1 MSIRANEG
9 ETSSKKNKK
18 LKQERSV
25 IKAKTEIVNKIIE
38 QITEVLE
45 GLVED
50 KDSTDGLGDTVK
62 DIFQPILD
70 KFKDLISENEDK
82 KSFIGGLIKI
92 FTILLS
98 SRSTTLAKIKK
109 VIRISTKIALDLR
122 PEQKLQSED

>member
-82 KSFIGGLIKI
+82 KSFIGGLIEI

>member
-70 KFKDLISENEDK
+70 KFKDLISENEDNK
-82 KSFIGGLIKI
+82 TFIGGLIEI

>member
-25 IKAKTEIVNKIIE
+25 IKAKTEIVNKIVE
-38 QITEVLE
+38 EITEVLE
-45 GLVED
+45 GPVED

-82 KSFIGGLIKI
+82 KSFIGGLIEI

-98 SRSTTLAKIKK
+98 SRSTTLAKI
-109 VIRISTKIALDLR
+109 
-122 PEQKLQSED
+122 

>member
-25 IKAKTEIVNKIIE
+25 IKAKREIVNKIIE
-38 QITEVLE
+38 QITEVLK
-45 GLVED
+45 GPVED
-50 KDSTDGLGDTVK
+50 KDPTYGLGDTVK

-70 KFKDLISENEDK
+70 KFKDLISKNEDK
-82 KSFIGGLIKI
+82 KSFIGGLIEI

-98 SRSTTLAKIKK
+98 LRSTTLAKI
-109 VIRISTKIALDLR
+109 
-122 PEQKLQSED
+122 